1 MMHASQLYDLVAPLY
16 ERVLTPLHDVGVS
29 RAVERAL
36 GAGPESVLDVGIG
49 PGRGVALLS
58 GNGRRVVGV
67 DVSRRMLRRADAHL
81 TAERARASLAQANAL
96 ALPFKSGSFDA
107 IVSTYLLDVLS
118 DAELPFALQELVRVL
133 SPGGRL
139 VLGTM
144 SLPNK
149 LARGVWMAA
158 YRALPELV
166 GHSRPADPH
175 PHLATQPLRVLR
187 EEHVTGWVGMRVLTT
202 VKTG

>member
-1 MMHASQLYDLVAPLY
+1 MIHATKLYDLVAPVY
-16 ERVLTPLHDVGVS
+16 ERVLTPLHDLGIS
-29 RAVERAL
+29 RVVERAL

-67 DVSRRMLRRADAHL
+67 DASRRMLRLADQHIS
-81 TAERARASLAQANAL
+81 AERARASLTQANAL
-96 ALPFKSGSFDA
+96 ALPFRSGSFDA
-107 IVSTYLLDVLS
+107 VVSTYLLDVVS
-118 DAELPFALQELVRVL
+118 DAEVPGVLSELVRVL

-149 LARGVWMAA
+149 LAYGVWMAA

-166 GHSRPADPH
+166 GHSRPANPH
-175 PHLATQPLRVLR
+175 PHLVTQPLRVLR
-187 EEHVTGWVGMRVLTT
+187 EEHVKGWVGMRVVTT